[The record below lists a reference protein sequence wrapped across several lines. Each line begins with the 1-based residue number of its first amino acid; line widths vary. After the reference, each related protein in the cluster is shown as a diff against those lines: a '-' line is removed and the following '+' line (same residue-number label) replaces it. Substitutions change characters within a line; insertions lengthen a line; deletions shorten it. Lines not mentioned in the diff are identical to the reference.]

1 MCGSV
6 RRQRLVLVSIQA
18 EPNALHSHSIKSNR
32 QGPQPTGMPPV
43 ALGSTEARPDPPPAP
58 PASPPSAAATAATVL
73 LGLAVLFLS
82 SWLTNRRF
90 GHATYHRGAPIEE
103 GKEGEHA
110 SEPPHRPPPRAAAPP
125 PPPPTGAG
133 RGRPLLQEALPPEIM
148 VDQILPFLDPFEV
161 VTGAALC
168 SRACWAA
175 AEAPGLW
182 TRFARR
188 AGLTAELLSAQGAT
202 AARRGG
208 GMIVVEG
215 RGGGGAGAGQQE
227 QEQSH
232 QPQGERPPLEEV
244 KGKLE
249 FFRRAFLLPYALTKG
264 HGSAQSCRVVVH
276 GAAYDVTFYLGN
288 HPGGEA
294 ILLEYGGGVDATTV
308 FELALHSAQARRKMR
323 EFLLWDPAS
332 PSCLGAWVG
341 GWIDWWGRGGDP
353 CVPRSV

>member
-1 MCGSV
+1 MSP
-6 RRQRLVLVSIQA
+6 L
-18 EPNALHSHSIKSNR
+18 
-32 QGPQPTGMPPV
+32 
-43 ALGSTEARPDPPPAP
+43 LGSMDAGAQICPDPPPAP
-58 PASPPSAAATAATVL
+58 LSTTPSAAATAATLL

-110 SEPPHRPPPRAAAPP
+110 SEPPHRPPPPPPRAAAPP
-125 PPPPTGAG
+125 SPPPTGAG
-133 RGRPLLQEALPPEIM
+133 RGRPLLQEALPPEIL
-148 VDQILPFLDPFEV
+148 VDQILLFLTPFEV
-161 VTGAALC
+161 VTGPALC

-188 AGLTAELLSAQGAT
+188 AGLTELLVVQAAAAAQ
-202 AARRGG
+202 RGG
-208 GMIVVEG
+208 GMMVEG
-215 RGGGGAGAGQQE
+215 RGDGGAGAGQQE

-232 QPQGERPPLEEV
+232 QSQGERPPLEEV

-264 HGSAQSCRVVVH
+264 HGGPQSCRVVVH
-276 GAAYDVTFYLGN
+276 GAAYDATSYLGA

-341 GWIDWWGRGGDP
+341 EWIDWWGGDDP
-353 CVPRSV
+353 CVPSLYKTTK